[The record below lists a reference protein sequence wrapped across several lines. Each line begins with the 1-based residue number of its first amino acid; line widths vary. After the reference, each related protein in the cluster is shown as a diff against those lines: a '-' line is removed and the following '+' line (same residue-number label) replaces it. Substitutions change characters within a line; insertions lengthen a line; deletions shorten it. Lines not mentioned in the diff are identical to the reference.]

1 MASISPT
8 ARSREAAAC
17 PAFPST
23 QLRAELQSVATQR
36 RALAWPFLG
45 PSPERTK
52 KKVQERHRLNT
63 GRKPSPIPTK
73 EEHSPH
79 HPVGGKKIL
88 DLPSPHPPPLPSLLS
103 LPFFFP
109 FPPFFLLYIF
119 PILQW
124 ELTKHIFSIREKEI
138 TQSWGDFEE

>member
-88 DLPSPHPPPLPSLLS
+88 DLPSPHPPPLPSLLFS
-103 LPFFFP
+103 PNR
-109 FPPFFLLYIF
+109 PPAQCSPAAPLHVHSSPTSQSSHRALH
-119 PILQW
+119 P
-124 ELTKHIFSIREKEI
+124 E
-138 TQSWGDFEE
+138 TQLRRRRG